1 TSVYI
6 DENIGGSLTGD
17 YKKLRQILLNLVSNA
32 IKFTKNGEVKIE
44 IKLCCYKNDKTF
56 VTFNVIDNGI
66 GMSSEQVEKIF
77 KPFDQARPEISRIYG
92 GTGLGLHISNQL
104 VKLLNGEKISVES
117 AIDKGSKF
125 YFTLPFTAK
134 PETASGSKASPVFK
148 IEKNIASY
156 EILIVEDN
164 LINYILVEELL
175 KKMGHRPHKAED
187 GLKAV
192 ELVKKNRYDI
202 IFMDIQMPGIDGYE
216 ATRQIRMT
224 DREVPIV
231 AMTANAIRGDYER
244 CIESGMNDYLSKPIE
259 IEKFNDIILRYV
271 KNAARQSLAPDL
283 PVLPGSSVICAQN
296 GAAAGDSDS
305 VSIFDREKFV
315 KNTFSNDSLAKDI
328 IKIFFEDIEKYR
340 SIINNAIER
349 KEPETLFKSAHR
361 LKGSAANVCAPRL
374 KQAFLNLETAGRESR
389 FEDAV
394 GLFELLGR
402 ELDIFKAEIKKC
414 GYNCNA
420 D

>member
-1 TSVYI
+1 
-6 DENIGGSLTGD
+6 
-17 YKKLRQILLNLVSNA
+17 
-32 IKFTKNGEVKIE
+32 
-44 IKLCCYKNDKTF
+44 
-56 VTFNVIDNGI
+56 
-66 GMSSEQVEKIF
+66 
-77 KPFDQARPEISRIYG
+77 
-92 GTGLGLHISNQL
+92 
-104 VKLLNGEKISVES
+104 
-117 AIDKGSKF
+117 
-125 YFTLPFTAK
+125 
-134 PETASGSKASPVFK
+134 
-148 IEKNIASY
+148 
-156 EILIVEDN
+156 
-164 LINYILVEELL
+164 
-175 KKMGHRPHKAED
+175 
-187 GLKAV
+187 
-192 ELVKKNRYDI
+192 
-202 IFMDIQMPGIDGYE
+202 
-216 ATRQIRMT
+216 MT

-271 KNAARQSLAPDL
+271 KNAARQSSAPDL

-394 GLFELLGR
+394 GLFELLGS

-414 GYNCNA
+414 GYSCNA